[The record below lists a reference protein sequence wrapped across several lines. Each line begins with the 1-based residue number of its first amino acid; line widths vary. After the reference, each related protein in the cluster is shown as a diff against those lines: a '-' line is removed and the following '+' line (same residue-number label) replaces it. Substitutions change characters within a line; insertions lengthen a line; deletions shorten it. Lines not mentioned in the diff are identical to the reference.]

1 MHLCGCRQTEEAAMA
16 AGAEPNYR
24 DAVTGRLFHTRV
36 PPLQLPV
43 SIGPAVSSHSHEAH
57 EAVSETCNFSY
68 RKLIKGNKTATALT
82 DAHTNWPDPS
92 KQKKH
97 GLAWHRRVQAISA

>member
-24 DAVTGRLFHTRV
+24 DAITGRLFHTRV

-43 SIGPAVSSHSHEAH
+43 SIGPAVSSHSH

-92 KQKKH
+92 KKKH